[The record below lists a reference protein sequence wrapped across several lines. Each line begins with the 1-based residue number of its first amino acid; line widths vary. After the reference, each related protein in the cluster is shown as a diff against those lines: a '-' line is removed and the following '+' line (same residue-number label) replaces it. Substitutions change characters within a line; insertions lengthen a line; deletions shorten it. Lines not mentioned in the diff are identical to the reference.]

1 MQSGNAQQNSVRY
14 KIPGTKLYYN
24 SHTGYADWSGCNR
37 CLLATGRRIVALR
50 RDGSHTYGTTTT
62 TRLLFIGESPDNTD
76 SNTGIP
82 FSGSAGRVLGFIIS
96 ELKVSIDYCMTH
108 SVCCETKDIVRLY
121 KPDGTEYLAT
131 EQDEANNFLST
142 PGTYADVINKGRPPS
157 SKEISLCSDHI
168 LELATSF
175 KPHGVVYVG
184 TGVKRNQFISQ
195 RYVTHTLFREPLY
208 KFLAKE
214 YKLLECRR
222 EAQKLTDFIQ
232 TLTKR

>member
-1 MQSGNAQQNSVRY
+1 MQSGNAQQNPVRY
-14 KIPGTKLYYN
+14 KIPGTQLYYD
-24 SHTGYADWSGCNR
+24 SHTGHADWSRCNR

-50 RDGSHTYGTTTT
+50 RDGSHSYGTTPRTK
-62 TRLLFIGESPDNTD
+62 LLFIGEAPDTTD
-76 SNTGIP
+76 SSTGVP
-82 FSGSAGRVLGFIIS
+82 FSGSAGRILQFII
-96 ELKVSIDYCMTH
+96 EQLQVSLDYCMTH

-157 SKEISLCSDHI
+157 SSEIKLCADHI
-168 LELATSF
+168 TELAQSF

-184 TGVKRNQFISQ
+184 TSVRKNQYLSQ
-195 RYVTHTLFREPLY
+195 HYDSYTMFKEPLY
-208 KFLAKE
+208 KFISKE

-222 EAQKLTDFIQ
+222 EVKKLTNFIQ